1 MNGDLSV
8 SADIAVS
15 GMKAQ
20 AQRLR
25 IISENMANAE
35 SVSATKGGDPYRRQ
49 VVTFKQ
55 YIDQE
60 TGADMVKVDKV
71 IHDESPFVLKYDPS
85 HPAADEQGY
94 VEAHAA
100 EDGGRLPFASVVV
113 HTIQSFPRLK
123 PPGAAVLEA
132 VPASAPIV
140 AGRRRFYAALDKFF
154 AAESFSSVRT

>member
-35 SVSATKGGDPYRRQ
+35 SVATTKGGEPYRRQ

-55 YIDQE
+55 YIDKE

-71 IHDESPFVLKYDPS
+71 IKDQTKLKKKYDPNN
-85 HPAADEQGY
+85 PVADAQGY
-94 VEAHAA
+94 VSMPNVNPLIEMMDMKEAQRSYEAN
-100 EDGGRLPFASVVV
+100 LSVMQTARELNSKVLDV
-113 HTIQSFPRLK
+113 LK
-123 PPGAAVLEA
+123 
-132 VPASAPIV
+132 
-140 AGRRRFYAALDKFF
+140 
-154 AAESFSSVRT
+154 

>member
-71 IHDESPFVLKYDPS
+71 IQDESPFVLKYDPS
-85 HPAADEQGY
+85 HPAADDQGY
-94 VEAHAA
+94 VKMPNVNPLIEMMDLKEAQRSYEAN
-100 EDGGRLPFASVVV
+100 LSVMQTSRDLNSRILDV
-113 HTIQSFPRLK
+113 LK
-123 PPGAAVLEA
+123 
-132 VPASAPIV
+132 
-140 AGRRRFYAALDKFF
+140 
-154 AAESFSSVRT
+154 

>member
-35 SVSATKGGDPYRRQ
+35 SVSVTKGGDPYRRQ

-94 VEAHAA
+94 VKMPNVNPLIEMMDLKEAQRSYEAN
-100 EDGGRLPFASVVV
+100 LSVMQTSRDLNSRILDV
-113 HTIQSFPRLK
+113 LK
-123 PPGAAVLEA
+123 
-132 VPASAPIV
+132 
-140 AGRRRFYAALDKFF
+140 
-154 AAESFSSVRT
+154 

>member
-1 MNGDLSV
+1 MRGDLSV

-35 SVSATKGGDPYRRQ
+35 SVATTKGGEPYRRQ

-55 YIDQE
+55 YVDKE

-71 IHDESPFVLKYDPS
+71 IKDQSEFIKKYDPNS
-85 HPAADEQGY
+85 PVADAQGY
-94 VEAHAA
+94 VSMPNVNPLIEMMDMKEAQRSYEAN
-100 EDGGRLPFASVVV
+100 LSVMQTSRDLNSKILDV
-113 HTIQSFPRLK
+113 LK
-123 PPGAAVLEA
+123 
-132 VPASAPIV
+132 
-140 AGRRRFYAALDKFF
+140 
-154 AAESFSSVRT
+154 